1 MRNWKK
7 KIIHNCFMEEYTMS
21 LHAKN
26 IFNLD
31 LKRMEIDNTVKDF
44 KKQYKKLQDEI
55 DELINKNKDSFVII
69 QIEQLKFNIDTPDES
84 YPYFIM
90 IHQISEQQSKIIDE
104 MLKIQLINNDNH
116 DLLREYISDM
126 IKKYTNN
133 PKKEISTDNLPWHLK
148 Y

>member
-1 MRNWKK
+1 
-7 KIIHNCFMEEYTMS
+7 MEEYTMS

-104 MLKIQLINNDNH
+104 MLKIQKINNDNH